1 MTYAPS
7 QGPHEVPDHEIRAF
21 MAEVHGVPYIAYHS
35 LEQARA
41 EPDSAVV
48 LSGDYGGTVYLT
60 VPVRL
65 LGCDL
70 ATLRTLVSDL
80 DVVTWMSGDLT
91 IATVALER
99 HPVGA
104 VIDGGDG
111 GGTVVEGVW
120 VHPTVLAAELRGQ
133 AVDVVLGRRARV
145 DVTLVR
151 RLRERELARKKEWR
165 TANPSRYELAWDF
178 DIRPPAVPFE

>member
-1 MTYAPS
+1 MTHAPS
-7 QGPHEVPDHEIRAF
+7 EGPDEVPHHEIREF
-21 MAEVHGVPYIAYHS
+21 MAEVRGTPYIAYHS

-41 EPDSAVV
+41 DPDATVV
-48 LSGDYGGTVYLT
+48 LSGDHGVIVYLT

-65 LGCDL
+65 LGCDV

-104 VIDGGDG
+104 VIDGG
-111 GGTVVEGVW
+111 GTVVEGVW

-145 DVTLVR
+145 DVTVLR
-151 RLRERELARKKEWR
+151 RLRERELGRKKKWR
-165 TANPSRYELAWDF
+165 TANPSRYDLAWDF
-178 DIRPPAVPFE
+178 DIRPPAIPFE